1 MPTFGTAA
9 YPTSGTVITR
19 AYAVANLVDPINWLR
34 ALTGGGDPPAA
45 DRVIVSTST
54 TATNWAQIT
63 TAVLADA
70 NVTDVKLALQKVQAA
85 TPLATSFGGL
95 LGANKNG
102 FYLMGSPGDAP
113 VAGHSYYAINIV
125 DFTNPTTYNCQLAV
139 DNADPTQMYIRL
151 IIAGSGTA
159 WHKVWNDGNDGSSSG
174 LDAGL
179 LEGHAASF
187 FATATGLAA
196 VNQVP
201 SGLIAGFR
209 NAADLTAAGAG
220 WVAETNLDGRI
231 MVGSGT
237 AGGQTFVP
245 ANSYGTSWTATTSGT
260 AAATTGGGA
269 VQGGGSSS
277 ADPQGHTHVTSG
289 TVSLIPVMRAV
300 AMGRKL

>member
-151 IIAGSGTA
+151 IIAGAGRPGTRSGT
-159 WHKVWNDGNDGSSSG
+159 
-174 LDAGL
+174 
-179 LEGHAASF
+179 
-187 FATATGLAA
+187 
-196 VNQVP
+196 
-201 SGLIAGFR
+201 
-209 NAADLTAAGAG
+209 
-220 WVAETNLDGRI
+220 
-231 MVGSGT
+231 
-237 AGGQTFVP
+237 
-245 ANSYGTSWTATTSGT
+245 TATTDRPRDSMPACWRGT
-260 AAATTGGGA
+260 PRR
-269 VQGGGSSS
+269 SSRRRPDWRPS
-277 ADPQGHTHVTSG
+277 TRFRAD
-289 TVSLIPVMRAV
+289 
-300 AMGRKL
+300 